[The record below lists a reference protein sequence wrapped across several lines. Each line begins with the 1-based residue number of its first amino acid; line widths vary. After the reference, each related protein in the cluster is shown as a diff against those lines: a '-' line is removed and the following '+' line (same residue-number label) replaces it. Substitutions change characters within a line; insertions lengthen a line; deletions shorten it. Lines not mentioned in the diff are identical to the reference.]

1 MIFININYLDDD
13 FKMQKGAIEIDGGI
27 IKRVGEKIP
36 YSESDL
42 VIDCEGY
49 TMIPGL
55 IDIHTHGGAGV
66 DLSDP
71 EIAKEE
77 VKEMAKYLLSHGVT
91 SFCPTTMTVSE
102 ENIRATMQAVKDYM
116 DENSGEGA
124 AALGINMEGPFISKS
139 KKGAQNEAYV
149 KVPDTELFEKLYNDY
164 GGIIKLVDIAPEEV
178 KDDFIEKASKLC
190 TVSIAHTAA
199 NYEIAKESFNKGI
212 THATHL
218 YNAMSGYTHRAPGV
232 VGAVFDDERVR
243 GELICDGHHIDPA
256 VVRTTFKIM
265 GDRICVIS
273 DALLFAGIPE
283 GESRIFGGQETSV
296 KGGVAVLN
304 DGTIAGSVANLHDE
318 LKNLVKWGIP
328 FETAVKAMTINPAK
342 AVGMDKL
349 IGSIKRGKKAD
360 LVVLDEK
367 LEVVAVY
374 H

>member
-71 EIAKEE
+71 EITKEE

>member
-1 MIFININYLDDD
+1 MIFININYLDDN
-13 FKMQKGAIEIDGGI
+13 FEMKEGAIEIDEGI
-27 IKRVGEKIP
+27 IKRVGDSIP

-55 IDIHTHGGAGV
+55 IDIHTHGGAGI

-71 EIAKEE
+71 DITRDDVA
-77 VKEMAKYLLSHGVT
+77 VMAKYLLSHGVT

-102 ENIRATMQAVKDYM
+102 ENNRATMKAVKEYM
-116 DENSGEGA
+116 DEQSSEGA
-124 AALGINMEGPFISKS
+124 AALGINMEGPFISKT
-139 KKGAQNEAYV
+139 KKGAQNEDFV
-149 KVPDTELFEKLYNDY
+149 MVPDFELFKKLYDDY

-199 NYEIAKESFNKGI
+199 DYKIAKDSFDKGI
-212 THATHL
+212 RHATHL

-232 VGAVFDDERVR
+232 VGAVFDDERVI

-256 VVRTTFKIM
+256 VVRTSFKIM
-265 GDRICVIS
+265 GDRIAVIS

-283 GESRIFGGQETSV
+283 GEMRVFGGQETSV

-304 DGTIAGSVANLHDE
+304 DGTIAGSVTNLHAE

-328 FETAVKAMTINPAK
+328 FETAVKAMTYNPAK
-342 AVGMDKL
+342 AIGMENL
-349 IGSIKRGKKAD
+349 VGSIKRGKKAD
-360 LVVLDEK
+360 LVVLDEN